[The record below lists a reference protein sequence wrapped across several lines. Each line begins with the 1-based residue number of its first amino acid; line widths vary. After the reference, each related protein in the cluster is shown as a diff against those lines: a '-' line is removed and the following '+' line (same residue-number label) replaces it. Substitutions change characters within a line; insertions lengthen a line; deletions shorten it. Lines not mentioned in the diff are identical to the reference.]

1 MSGKGYTVYRPPGRQ
16 RRRVWRVAALVVVLT
31 LSGLAGSGAWL
42 ARAES
47 GHLPPGIVI
56 GGVDVGGLAPDE
68 ARRRLEREVAELAAR
83 PIKLI
88 YEGGS
93 LQTSGEE
100 LGLQASIDEALRV
113 AQESRGSISRLK
125 ARLGLADP
133 VEIPIAYATQPKQ
146 VARVL
151 ALVAGEV
158 ERKAVS
164 AKVTLSG
171 DAVLVTPA
179 QPGVTVDT
187 EAAEAALVGLPEGEV
202 VLELTET
209 APRVTTEE
217 ATAAKASIESLL
229 SEPPIVFFRSTRWQ
243 PPSALVRKAL
253 KVRNRRGT
261 IQVSLDPALLERP
274 LSSAFRE
281 HEREPRDAMFRVKGK
296 RVVVVPGRNGRAV
309 ATAEVAA
316 ALVGAAGEPK
326 LKVSFETLEPKL
338 TTEQAEAMKIT
349 ELVSEF
355 TTPYQCCPGRV
366 TNIKLAAQYL
376 DGYLIAPGKR
386 FSLNEALGER
396 TSARGFVPAPM
407 IQAGKLVDS
416 VGGGVSQVATTFYN
430 AAFFAGLDLI
440 QHTPHEFYISR
451 YPMGRE
457 ATVSWG
463 GPELIFKNDWPAGVL
478 VKVIATDTSITV
490 RFYSSK
496 LGRRVET
503 ATGEPYN
510 YTGATTIRV
519 YNPALPPGT
528 ETTVQSG
535 GISGF
540 TVAYWRKVYRGK
552 KLLRDED
559 WTVRYLPENSI
570 VEYGPKKPKDPTKG
584 SKDEGAGGG
593 GAGGGGSGGD
603 VGTDTPNG

>member
-31 LSGLAGSGAWL
+31 LAGLAGSGAWL

-56 GGVDVGGLAPDE
+56 GEVDVGGLAPDE
-68 ARRRLEREVAELAAR
+68 ARRLLEREVAELAAR
-83 PIKLI
+83 PIELT
-88 YEGGS
+88 YAGGS
-93 LQTSGEE
+93 LQTAGEE

-125 ARLGLADP
+125 ARLGLSDP
-133 VEIPIAYATQPKQ
+133 VEIPLAYATQPDR
-146 VARVL
+146 VAKVLERVRR
-151 ALVAGEV
+151 EI
-158 ERKAVS
+158 ERGAVS
-164 AKVTLSG
+164 AKVTLAG

-179 QPGVTVDT
+179 QPGVTLDT
-187 EAAEAALVGLPEGEV
+187 EAAAEALAGLPEGTVE
-202 VLELTET
+202 LELAETE
-209 APRVTTEE
+209 PNVTTDE
-217 ATAAKASIESLL
+217 AVAVKASVETLL
-229 SEPPIVFFRSTRWQ
+229 SDPPTVYFKSTRWA
-243 PPSALVRKAL
+243 PAPALLREAMSI
-253 KVRNRRGT
+253 RNRKGT
-261 IQVSLDPALLERP
+261 VRVKLDPALLERP
-274 LSSAFRE
+274 LRRAFRE
-281 HEREPRDAMFRVKGK
+281 HEREPLDATFRLKGK
-296 RVVVVPGRNGRAV
+296 RVVVVPGRDGRAV
-309 ATAEVAA
+309 SAPDVAA
-316 ALVGAAGEPK
+316 ALLAAAGEPRV
-326 LKVSFETLEPKL
+326 KVLFATLEPKL
-338 TTEQAEAMKIT
+338 TTEKAEAMEIT

-376 DGYLIAPGKR
+376 DGYVIAPGAR

-510 YTGATTIRV
+510 YTSATTIRV

-540 TVAYWRKVYRGK
+540 TVGYWRKVYRGK
-552 KLLRDED
+552 KLLRDEN

-570 VEYGPKKPKDPTKG
+570 VEYGPKK
-584 SKDEGAGGG
+584 SKDTGTGGG
-593 GAGGGGSGGD
+593 KNEEAGGGSGGGADEGD
-603 VGTDTPNG
+603 VGEDTENG